1 MGGTST
7 QQQNTSQNT
16 VQNQTENN
24 NLFGSGTTSATGT
37 RNPWEASMPFL
48 SGILGQLNGQ
58 LGNTG
63 VTSAESGAYGTLANN
78 AANANAQW
86 TPQITNVANG
96 LIAGGGAQATD
107 PMINQAYQDY
117 LRRLAPTANGSMI
130 GQNSG
135 LTPYLETL
143 RNDITGQVN
152 GSFAAAGRDFSGA
165 NQQALG
171 RGIAQGLS
179 PVIAS
184 QYNTDV
190 SNMLGAA
197 GSLYGAGNTT
207 AGLLGQNNTQA
218 NANRVA
224 GTGLIPAV
232 TELQNGEANAT
243 LAAEAAKRGIPLQ
256 TLGLLAQI
264 GIPIAGLGGTTSQSG
279 TTSQNQT
286 GSATSS
292 GTSNTTGQ
300 SNSRNTMSGA
310 QQFALIAQGIQNL
323 MPRAPMSFSF

>member
-24 NLFGSGTTSATGT
+24 SLIGNGTTSQSGSVGPWAAAT
-37 RNPWEASMPFL
+37 PFL

-58 LGNTG
+58 MGSAGLTG
-63 VTSAESGAYGTLANN
+63 AESGAYNTLTNN
-78 AANANAQW
+78 AQNLTNQFA
-86 TPQITNVANG
+86 PQVSGVATNLLN
-96 LIAGGGAQATD
+96 GGGAQATD
-107 PMINQAYQDY
+107 PMVNQAYQEY
-117 LRRLAPTANGSMI
+117 QRRLNPIADGTQI

-135 LTPYLETL
+135 LQPYLDTL
-143 RNDITGQVN
+143 RNDITSQVN

-165 NQQALG
+165 NQNALG
-171 RGIAQGLS
+171 RGIASGLA

-207 AGLLGQNNTQA
+207 AGILGGNNQQA

-224 GTGLIPAV
+224 GAGLIPAV
-232 TELQNGEANAT
+232 GELQNGAANAT

-264 GIPIAGLGGTTSQSG
+264 GVPIAGLGSTTSQTGTTSM
-279 TTSQNQT
+279 NQT
-286 GSATSS
+286 GTGTSS
-292 GTSNTTGQ
+292 GTSNTTGT
-300 SNSRNTMSGA
+300 SNTRNQMSGA
-310 QQFALIAQGIQNL
+310 QQFALIANGIQNL